1 MVTAHV
7 TDAWTRVEDRE
18 RTLYGYTVI
27 IAGLAAPLFLFLAGL
42 TLSMAA
48 SARATLVGHREAAG
62 MACRRALQI
71 FALAFL
77 FRLQAQLLGWGP
89 LINLLKVD
97 ILNIM
102 GLAMLA
108 AAILWSL
115 SPHRAIRIAL
125 FALATAALAMSTPLV
140 REAGWLAMLPD
151 AIEAYV
157 RPLAGR
163 TNFAL
168 FPWAGFLLG
177 GAIAGELIQAAQ
189 TARTERRLQFG
200 LLMAGVMGIAVAYA
214 LSFQPSIYTNA
225 NFWTSSPTFFFMRLG
240 LNTAL
245 LPTAWAI
252 DRFHVLVRQ
261 RWPALFTAPD
271 VPGARDHH
279 ARPLVAL
286 RLLDSRGDGV
296 RHPRLA
302 AAALDAAGA
311 VVARHILV
319 VRAAVR
325 DRALEGRQASGCA
338 IDRAFQNPQPGS
350 EVVGRCI
357 RSGIVSR
364 HALSPVGERGVR
376 RRASTSSSRSPRA
389 KSARR
394 SANRAARCRPG
405 KYRSAAGE

>member
-18 RTLYGYTVI
+18 RALYGYTVI

-48 SARATLVGHREAAG
+48 SARAVSVGHGAAAR
-62 MACRRALQI
+62 MACWRGLQI

-89 LINLLKVD
+89 LVNLLKVD

-125 FALATAALAMSTPLV
+125 FALVTAALAMSTPLV
-140 REAGWLAMLPD
+140 REAGSLALLPD

-168 FPWAGFLLG
+168 FPWAGFLIG

-189 TARTERRLQFG
+189 TDRAERRLQAG
-200 LLMAGVMGIAVAYA
+200 LLIAGVAAIAIAYA
-214 LSFQPSIYTNA
+214 LSFQPSIYANA

-245 LPTAWAI
+245 LPAAWAI
-252 DRFHVLVRQ
+252 DRFHVFARQ

-271 VPGARDHH
+271 VPGRVITTLGRSSLFVYWIHVEMAYGTI
-279 ARPLVAL
+279 ALPLRRSMPL
-286 RLLDSRGDGV
+286 ELSLLGTFSLCVLLYAIVRWKDRKLKGV
-296 RHPRLA
+296 ELKGP
-302 AAALDAAGA
+302 
-311 VVARHILV
+311 
-319 VRAAVR
+319 
-325 DRALEGRQASGCA
+325 
-338 IDRAFQNPQPGS
+338 
-350 EVVGRCI
+350 I
-357 RSGIVSR
+357 RI
-364 HALSPVGERGVR
+364 LSPVLR
-376 RRASTSSSRSPRA
+376 
-389 KSARR
+389 
-394 SANRAARCRPG
+394 
-405 KYRSAAGE
+405 